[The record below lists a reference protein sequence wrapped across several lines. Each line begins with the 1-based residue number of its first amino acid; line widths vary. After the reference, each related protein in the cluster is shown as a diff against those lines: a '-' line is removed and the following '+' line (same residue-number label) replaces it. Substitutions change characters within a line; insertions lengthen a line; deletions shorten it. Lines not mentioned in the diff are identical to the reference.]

1 MRDEL
6 TTDFKTLY
14 MQSALTNSLQE
25 IAKSFILDMCFM
37 EGTKTTL
44 SPFLVHHLMLHSSG
58 DGELDSWARS
68 KKLFPWVAVGAPL
81 NVSVPAVLDQN
92 QFDRSQSRCF

>member
-6 TTDFKTLY
+6 TADFKALY
-14 MQSALTNSLQE
+14 VQSAPTNSLRE
-25 IAKSFILDMCFM
+25 IAKSFILDMCFK
-37 EGTKTTL
+37 EGTKTIR

-58 DGELDSWARS
+58 DSELDVWARS

-81 NVSVPAVLDQN
+81 NVSVPCVVN
-92 QFDRSQSRCF
+92 HGSCN